1 MPVFGTG
8 DVGSIP
14 AGGAAFIDIGVSD
27 MIHFCY
33 IMKSKSNLLEQLKS
47 LPHFGKNTV
56 CQFGKQLGLK
66 DSTVNVY
73 ISRFLK
79 YKNIIQLKRGLYVST
94 DFFDKNRNDVSYSF
108 YLANIIR
115 PPSYISSWAALQYY
129 NLATEA
135 IHSITSVTLKVTK
148 EYQTKAGNFS
158 YQSISKDLFADFSLA
173 KGKFDFYIASPSKAL
188 FDLLYLR
195 TRQFNKLS
203 VEQIKAM
210 ISELRIDIDEME
222 KDEQDKFYAMIN
234 KYFYAKGAQA

>member
-1 MPVFGTG
+1 M
-8 DVGSIP
+8 GSIP

-94 DFFDKNRNDVSYSF
+94 DFLIK
-108 YLANIIR
+108 
-115 PPSYISSWAALQYY
+115 
-129 NLATEA
+129 TEMMFL
-135 IHSITSVTLKVTK
+135 IHFILPT
-148 EYQTKAGNFS
+148 
-158 YQSISKDLFADFSLA
+158 
-173 KGKFDFYIASPSKAL
+173 
-188 FDLLYLR
+188 
-195 TRQFNKLS
+195 
-203 VEQIKAM
+203 
-210 ISELRIDIDEME
+210 
-222 KDEQDKFYAMIN
+222 
-234 KYFYAKGAQA
+234 